1 MHQFYR
7 HIESYGHKGKI
18 GVLVE
23 FAMGDDFT
31 PYTEEFTALAK
42 DIALHVAASSPVSV
56 EDLLQQAFVKNNDL
70 TVGQLLIDT
79 STVLREQISIVRFV
93 RWQTEATRPDLPEP
107 PRSPANVARLKASG
121 MSP

>member
-23 FAMGDDFT
+23 FAMGNDFT
-31 PYTEEFTALAK
+31 PYTNEFSALAK

-56 EDLLQQAFVKNNDL
+56 EDLLQQAFVKNNDS
-70 TVGQLLIDT
+70 TVGQLLIET
-79 STVLREQISIVRFV
+79 SNALHDQISIVRFV
-93 RWQTEATRPDLPEP
+93 HWQADLTRPEPPEP
-107 PRSPANVARLKASG
+107 PRSPANVVRLKNQA
-121 MSP
+121 

>member
-23 FAMGDDFT
+23 FAMGNDFT
-31 PYTEEFTALAK
+31 PYTDEFIAFAK

-56 EDLLQQAFVKNNDL
+56 EDLLQQVFVKNNDS
-70 TVGQLLIDT
+70 TVGQLLIET
-79 STVLREQISIVRFV
+79 SNALHDQISIVRFV
-93 RWQTEATRPDLPEP
+93 RWQAELTRPEQPEP
-107 PRSPANVARLKASG
+107 PRSPANVVGLKSQA
-121 MSP
+121 

>member
-23 FAMGDDFT
+23 FAMGNDFT
-31 PYTEEFTALAK
+31 PYTDEFLVFAK

-56 EDLLQQAFVKNNDL
+56 EDLLQQAFVKNSDS
-70 TVGQLLIDT
+70 TVGQLLIET
-79 STVLREQISIVRFV
+79 SNTLREQISIVRIV
-93 RWQTEATRPDLPEP
+93 RWQAEMTRPEQPEP
-107 PRSPANVARLKASG
+107 PGAPANGVRLKNQA
-121 MSP
+121 

>member
-23 FAMGDDFT
+23 FAMGNDFT
-31 PYTEEFTALAK
+31 PYTDEFLAFAK

-56 EDLLQQAFVKNNDL
+56 EELLQQVFVKNSDS
-70 TVGQLLIDT
+70 TVGQLLIET
-79 STVLREQISIVRFV
+79 SNAIGDQISIVRYV
-93 RWQTEATRPDLPEP
+93 RWQAELTRPEQPEP
-107 PRSPANVARLKASG
+107 PRLPANVVRLKSQA
-121 MSP
+121 